1 MGRGIFSHPPPP
13 NRGTQTK
20 EGRSAEEDDADQEI
34 RRGHSRI
41 RAIAMLS
48 DPFSIFVNIF
58 TPLYLNF
65 PFLFIFSHLHNVF
78 FNSTICLFF
87 SIFLPFTSASEFL
100 SLCSH
105 FLRSHFSIRPFIHLI
120 FPFVLAFLSPPIFVP
135 FGVAFL
141 HLNLCPPPQG
151 ENCFGT

>member
-1 MGRGIFSHPPPP
+1 
-13 NRGTQTK
+13 
-20 EGRSAEEDDADQEI
+20 EEDDADQEI

-78 FNSTICLFF
+78 FNSTICPFLFNF
-87 SIFLPFTSASEFL
+87 SAIHICLRIFVSLFTL
-100 SLCSH
+100 SQITFFHLAILS
-105 FLRSHFSIRPFIHLI
+105 SHFSLC
-120 FPFVLAFLSPPIFVP
+120 LAF
-135 FGVAFL
+135 FL
-141 HLNLCPPPQG
+141 PADFCTLRRRS
-151 ENCFGT
+151 FAS